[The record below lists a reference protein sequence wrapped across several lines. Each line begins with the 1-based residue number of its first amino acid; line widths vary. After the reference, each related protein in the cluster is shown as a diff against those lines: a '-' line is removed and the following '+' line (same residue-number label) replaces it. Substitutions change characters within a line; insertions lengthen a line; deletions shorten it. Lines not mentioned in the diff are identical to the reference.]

1 MFKTYKLGVPNTFLQ
16 CRPTLFLSLQQVC
29 KLIKKNLNLNNFTS
43 SFLKR
48 QKEEGVGVEVG
59 YFAASLA
66 ELTAGQPRVQ
76 VTLCREAEAA
86 GLAVDA
92 REAVPTFAH
101 RTHVALHAGPLQKT
115 HTSKIQTTV
124 MPTVPE
130 KITAVKQQ
138 LGHG

>member
-1 MFKTYKLGVPNTFLQ
+1 MTTTTNKRILSAFIMGDGDHEEDGQHETSNKKTK
-16 CRPTLFLSLQQVC
+16 SDAA
-29 KLIKKNLNLNNFTS
+29 
-43 SFLKR
+43 LKR
-48 QKEEGVGVEVG
+48 QEEEGVGVEVG

-101 RTHVALHAGPLQKT
+101 RTHVAFHAGPLQKT
-115 HTSKIQTTV
+115 HEIQTTA
-124 MPTVPE
+124 
-130 KITAVKQQ
+130 I
-138 LGHG
+138 

>member
-1 MFKTYKLGVPNTFLQ
+1 MQTKTFSILAASVQTY
-16 CRPTLFLSLQQVC
+16 
-29 KLIKKNLNLNNFTS
+29 KKNLNLNNFTS

-101 RTHVALHAGPLQKT
+101 RTHVAFHAGPLQKT
-115 HTSKIQTTV
+115 HEIQTTA
-124 MPTVPE
+124 
-130 KITAVKQQ
+130 I
-138 LGHG
+138 